1 MAEHWVLDYYREI
14 FMGFIKGYDSN
25 IFLFKLNVGLGISC
39 LVVIYTYTKNISQFH
54 KREPKIEWK
63 FISMGSMV
71 FSTHQI

>member
-39 LVVIYTYTKNISQFH
+39 LVVIYYIIILCWMKGIARVAEDRLDH
-54 KREPKIEWK
+54 
-63 FISMGSMV
+63 
-71 FSTHQI
+71 

>member
-39 LVVIYTYTKNISQFH
+39 LVVIYYIIIFCWMKGIARVVEDRLDH
-54 KREPKIEWK
+54 
-63 FISMGSMV
+63 
-71 FSTHQI
+71 